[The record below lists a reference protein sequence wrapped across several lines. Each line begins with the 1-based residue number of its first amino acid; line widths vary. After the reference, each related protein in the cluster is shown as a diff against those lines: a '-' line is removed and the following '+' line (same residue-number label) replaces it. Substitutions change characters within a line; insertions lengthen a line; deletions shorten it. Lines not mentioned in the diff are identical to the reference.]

1 MKKNLI
7 LSISALLFV
16 LLVSFGFSAHAGAEE
31 DFVPLEKGKKYLIFL
46 SNGQQIK
53 FTVLEEPKGNWVKVD
68 MKGGG
73 DFYLSLENAALIS
86 AE

>member
-1 MKKNLI
+1 MKKNIL
-7 LSISALLFV
+7 LSITLL
-16 LLVSFGFSAHAGAEE
+16 LLIVMVQFGFSSNATNE

-73 DFYLSLENAALIS
+73 NFYLSLENAALIS
-86 AE
+86 TE

>member
-1 MKKNLI
+1 MKKNIL
-7 LSISALLFV
+7 LSITLL
-16 LLVSFGFSAHAGAEE
+16 LLIVMVSFGFSSNATNE

-73 DFYLSLENAALIS
+73 NFYLSLENAALIS
-86 AE
+86 TE